1 MSEEYFD
8 YSDADSYGDEYED
21 YDDLYDDVEEEAGY
35 FFLPIF
41 EFGFDEER
49 NLFKYDPD
57 PFNFYTISYQ
67 KVIAETEML
76 SKLLSAW
83 KKRSNG
89 SLQVEFSDA
98 DYDNLELN
106 LYQLEE
112 NIRIKLRSYSVRK
125 LCEVLGGEE
134 EVVQFSE
141 KVDQTLVYL
150 KKVLS
155 CILARCLPMDL
166 PYPASRSILSH
177 LLREDGLHRIGFMNS
192 NEEDELKEEKWTIYC
207 LHIGVISFYRGLK
220 MVMFSSYRT
229 TESIT
234 EVSNSI
240 RQSKDSIEKS
250 FGDLKE
256 LIQEMDIDGNFG

>member
-1 MSEEYFD
+1 M
-8 YSDADSYGDEYED
+8 
-21 YDDLYDDVEEEAGY
+21 
-35 FFLPIF
+35 PIF

-49 NLFKYDPD
+49 NLFEYNPD
-57 PFNFYTISYQ
+57 SFNFYMIYDMISYQ

-106 LYQLEE
+106 LYQLED

-192 NEEDELKEEKWTIYC
+192 NEEDELKEEKWTMCC
-207 LHIGVISFYRGLK
+207 LHDGVTSFYRDLK
-220 MVMFSSYRT
+220 MMMFSSYRT

-234 EVSNSI
+234 EVSESITEVSNSI
-240 RQSKDSIEKS
+240 RQSKDLIEKS

>member
-1 MSEEYFD
+1 M
-8 YSDADSYGDEYED
+8 
-21 YDDLYDDVEEEAGY
+21 
-35 FFLPIF
+35 PIF

-49 NLFKYDPD
+49 NLFEYDPD
-57 PFNFYTISYQ
+57 TDTIDFYFNFYTISYQ

-106 LYQLEE
+106 LYQLED

-192 NEEDELKEEKWTIYC
+192 NEEEKWTICC
-207 LHIGVISFYRGLK
+207 LYDGVASFYRGLK
-220 MVMFSSYRT
+220 MMMFSSYRT

-234 EVSNSI
+234 EVSENI
-240 RQSKDSIEKS
+240 RQSKDTIEKS
-250 FGDLKE
+250 FDDLME
-256 LIQEMDIDGNFG
+256 MIQEMDIDGNFG